1 MGIWKNM
8 AGGVTKLH
16 MKNNCFFILNWKMC
30 YHLFVRKFMLRLI
43 FALKIIK
50 EFSWEL
56 QSRLSE
62 DFKRLYNKIWE
73 SVLIIALMTHH
84 IQPLPS
90 FLIAAN
96 AHFM

>member
-1 MGIWKNM
+1 
-8 AGGVTKLH
+8 
-16 MKNNCFFILNWKMC
+16 
-30 YHLFVRKFMLRLI
+30 MLWHI

-50 EFSWEL
+50 ELSWQL
-56 QSRLSE
+56 QSRLYE
-62 DFKRLYNKIWE
+62 GFKRIYNKIWE
-73 SVLIIALMTHH
+73 SVLVIALMTHH